1 MYMFSLMG
9 TDLLEGP
16 MTRGT
21 GFKLKLGRFR
31 LDRRQ
36 MFTMRVV
43 KHCHRFPKEVV
54 DALSLETLKVRL
66 DGTLESNWLLKQKY
80 FTISLSS

>member
-1 MYMFSLMG
+1 MFFLMG

-16 MTRGT
+16 TTRGT

-31 LDRRQ
+31 LDKRK

-66 DGTLESNWLLKQKY
+66 DGALESNWLLKQKY